1 MPSLLHE
8 ALVMLFRNRPELA
21 PELLRD
27 ALSVELPAY
36 TEVRIESADLS
47 QVAPPEYHA
56 DLVVLLVD
64 GRPVFGIV
72 MEAQLDTVERK
83 RFTWPLYAMA
93 LRAHLECQAC
103 VLVVTPYPNV
113 AGWAA
118 QPIVTGPGSVFQPLV
133 VGPDGVPVVSDP
145 AVAAA
150 EPELAVL
157 SAMAH
162 GAEEPETAA
171 QIGFAGLSASLGLE
185 DERALLYSDLIR
197 TSLSEAARRALEAL
211 MATPQGYEYQSEFA
225 RKHDAIGQA
234 KGIIL
239 GQAKAR
245 AEAVITVLETRS
257 VPLSAEQRERIL
269 GCADLELLGKWV
281 RKVGTIS
288 SADELFE

>member
-8 ALVMLFRNRPELA
+8 ALVTLFRNRPELA
-21 PELLRD
+21 PELLRN

-36 TEVRIESADLS
+36 TEARVESAELT
-47 QVAPPEYHA
+47 QIVPPGYHA
-56 DLVVLLVD
+56 DLVVLLIN
-64 GRPVFGIV
+64 GQPVLAIV
-72 MEAQLDTVERK
+72 LEVQLGTDERK
-83 RFTWPLYAMA
+83 RFTWPLYVVA
-93 LRAHLECQAC
+93 LRARLECPAC
-103 VLVVTPYPNV
+103 VLVVTPHSEV
-113 AGWAA
+113 ARWAA
-118 QPIVTGPGSVFQPLV
+118 QPIVMGPGSTLQPLV
-133 VGPDGVPVVSDP
+133 VGPDGVPVVSD
-145 AVAAA
+145 AGVASA

-171 QIGFAGLSASLGLE
+171 RIAFAGLSASLGLE

-197 TSLSEAARRALEAL
+197 NSLSEAARKALEAL

-245 AEAVITVLETRS
+245 AEDVISFLEARG
-257 VPLSAEQRERIL
+257 VPLSGEHRERIL
-269 GCADLELLGKWV
+269 GCADLELIARWI
-281 RKVGTIS
+281 RKAATIS